1 MFPSTH
7 SISFYL
13 NSQTMGWTFHSLHYS
28 NKGMENILRWFFS
41 FLSIPFH
48 SLLPNEAYALNT
60 REWHLFT
67 FPPSASFIIQQATIL
82 VSIDGALHWL
92 AQNFIQDNYH
102 NFIWVQNQK
111 IKNRMNNP
119 ERERERESWILN
131 SFLRER
137 EREIALSPNPICLIY
152 IYTSR

>member
-1 MFPSTH
+1 MDFP
-7 SISFYL
+7 FPPL
-13 NSQTMGWTFHSLHYS
+13 KLS

-102 NFIWVQNQK
+102 NFIWVQNQN

-119 ERERERESWILN
+119 ERERERERERESWILN

-137 EREIALSPNPICLIY
+137 EVALSPNPICLIY
-152 IYTSR
+152 IY